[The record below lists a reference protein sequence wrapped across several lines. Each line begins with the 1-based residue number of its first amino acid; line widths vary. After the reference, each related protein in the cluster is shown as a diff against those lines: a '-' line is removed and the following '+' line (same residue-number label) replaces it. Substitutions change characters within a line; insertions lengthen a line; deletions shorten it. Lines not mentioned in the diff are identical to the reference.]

1 MISTCHQKA
10 ILSMI
15 RNDCSNC
22 TPKIIPDAH
31 IMHAIEI
38 LNACFRLNHSHLS
51 DSSFHFVCLCMRCV
65 PPPSSSP
72 HTPTHTH
79 SSIPRNSILTFIN
92 EKKKKIIR
100 HDHYYHD
107 SIDHFSSVF
116 GQSYGELY
124 HDEMIVIN
132 ISFIELRI
140 VYSAYC
146 SFFIIIIITI
156 HNVNVLI

>member
-65 PPPSSSP
+65 PPPSSTP

-92 EKKKKIIR
+92 EKKKESSVMIIIIMIVLIIFLPFSVNHTENYIMTR
-100 HDHYYHD
+100 WLLLTFHLLNWE
-107 SIDHFSSVF
+107 SCTVLTAHFSS
-116 GQSYGELY
+116 LLLLL
-124 HDEMIVIN
+124 
-132 ISFIELRI
+132 FIMWM
-140 VYSAYC
+140 C
-146 SFFIIIIITI
+146 
-156 HNVNVLI
+156 